1 LRLRKIVVERVT
13 VVKFRVSL
21 LCLNVWIL
29 CLPNIMSLDIC
40 LQNCT
45 SSKLARL
52 LDTASKFVLFSVSG
66 LKDEQLV
73 KANLH
78 EN

>member
-1 LRLRKIVVERVT
+1 MFK
-13 VVKFRVSL
+13 
-21 LCLNVWIL
+21 CLE
-29 CLPNIMSLDIC
+29 IMSAKYYELGIC

-66 LKDEQLV
+66 LKDE
-73 KANLH
+73 H
-78 EN
+78 S